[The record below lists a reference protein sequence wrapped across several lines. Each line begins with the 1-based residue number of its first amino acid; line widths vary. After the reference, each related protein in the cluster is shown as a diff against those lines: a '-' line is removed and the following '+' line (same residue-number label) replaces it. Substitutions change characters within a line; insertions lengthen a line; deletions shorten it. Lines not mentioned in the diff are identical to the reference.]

1 LKSAPISDIIKMPE
15 LEAFVNLMR
24 LKDSD
29 LRKIMDLSGNRLFKQ
44 AIEELGWTSEHNR
57 KQQNMVE

>member
-1 LKSAPISDIIKMPE
+1 MPE

-29 LRKIMDLSGNRLFKQ
+29 FMKIMNLSVNRLFRQ